1 MAKEKL
7 GLNAQFVA
15 PNKGLSVIG
24 DHVYAFSGSVGI
36 TGTSAY
42 TTLLSFTTAPKGYII
57 AKITMGSKSGTGDD
71 ISFRYSINGN
81 IIYAGYE
88 ALVSMPTQQYLNI
101 LFPPGSNV
109 LIEARNDGASTE
121 RLVECVIVG
130 RIYE

>member
-1 MAKEKL
+1 MAREKL
-7 GLNAQFVA
+7 GSNAQFVA

-24 DHVYAFSGSVGI
+24 DHVYAFSGSVPV
-36 TGTSAY
+36 TGTTNY
-42 TTLLSFTTAPKGYII
+42 ITLLSFTTAPKGYII
-57 AKITMGSKSGTGDD
+57 AKITMGSKAGHGDD
-71 ISFRYSINGN
+71 MSFSVSINGN
-81 IIYAGYE
+81 IIYSGYE

-109 LIEARNDGASTE
+109 LIEARNDGSSDA

>member
-1 MAKEKL
+1 MAREKL
-7 GLNAQFVA
+7 GSNAQFVA

-24 DHVYAFSGSVGI
+24 DHVYAFSGSVGV

-42 TTLLSFTTAPKGYII
+42 TTLLAFSTAAKGYII
-57 AKITMGSKSGTGDD
+57 AKVALGSKAGHGDD
-71 ISFRYSINGN
+71 MSFRYSINGN
-81 IIYAGYE
+81 IIYTGYE

-101 LFPPGSNV
+101 LFPPASNV
-109 LIEARNDGASTE
+109 EIEARNDGSSTE